1 MAPSAFSNPGLSGP
15 DADDWLDEDSDELDD
30 GEEQRARVMLKVGK
44 LVLALPILEVLEL
57 LELPELTPM
66 PGSPREVRGVTQL
79 RGEVLT
85 VLDLRVLLEQPSLV
99 EETREQVASLQQRK
113 KDHEN
118 WVAGLLDSV
127 RTGVP
132 FAGALDPTQCAFGK
146 WKAQYQPENEELRA
160 VLERMDEP
168 HKRIHALAKEV
179 LEIRRLKGVESA
191 EARIE
196 QARTTTLNRLMG
208 FLDRLARMGRVGDAR
223 SPGRRHRWRTALAV
237 TVDAVLGVERI
248 DAEDGADAG
257 GGQAAIAPRR
267 GFVQRNGDAGLASL
281 VQAGDWVRALPDL
294 VS

>member
-208 FLDRLARMGRVGDAR
+208 FLDRLARMVESAMREVLVVVTDGEQRF
-223 SPGRRHRWRTALAV
+223 AV